1 MLVALTH
8 ADTKVMISRLRDGMS
23 CSSGRVKVYQSS
35 TTTFLYATPLGL
47 INRPKDELT
56 IETREKV
63 STQSDTRE

>member
-35 TTTFLYATPLGL
+35 TTTFLYATPLVL